1 MSGATTGE
9 TGALPQPEEE
19 RRSKLFRKTLVTV
32 SLAAGTFVLTNVLT
46 PDASEVWQWMMSVM
60 VGSAVLIVQYLVD
73 FGERLEA
80 VEDAQKRRIRGM
92 RDSLADHHREMR
104 SAVDESFAKI
114 NAATE
119 LFSQVDR
126 SVLRSDGVT
135 RLARKYTQVGE
146 HGSEIVKRFAQEEI
160 AGLALLME
168 NLSNGTADCPGEN
181 NEWILTLT
189 ACTKKTLYATSTSVD
204 RDFWSSGPGKRY
216 LVAQGDAIRKRGV
229 EIRRLFL
236 VDSPAEITEALEK
249 LCARQRRFGID
260 ARICDQSQLDGVP
273 VTSVNDFIIF
283 DGELCYEI
291 EPDVRAAPSKTLLK
305 MTPDHVA
312 ERVERFNDLWE
323 ASTPEDELGPDPT
336 RV

>member
-1 MSGATTGE
+1 MNGATTGDL
-9 TGALPQPEEE
+9 TTTPQPEEE
-19 RRSKLFRKTLVTV
+19 RRSRLFRKTLVTALV
-32 SLAAGTFVLTNVLT
+32 ATGTFFLTNVLS
-46 PDASEVWQWMMSVM
+46 PDAGQLWQWTMPAVI
-60 VGSAVLIVQYLVD
+60 GSAVLIMQYLVD

-80 VEDAQKRRIRGM
+80 VEESQKRRIRGM

-104 SAVDESFAKI
+104 AAVDDSFAKI

-160 AGLALLME
+160 ASLALLME
-168 NLSNGTADCPGEN
+168 NLSNGSAECPGEN
-181 NEWILTLT
+181 HEWLIDLT
-189 ACTKKTLYATSTSVD
+189 ACAKKTLYATSTSVD

-236 VDSPAEITEALEK
+236 VDSADEITEALRK
-249 LCARQRRFGID
+249 LCERQRRYGID
-260 ARICDQSQLDGVP
+260 ARIVDQSELDNAP

-291 EPDVRAAPSKTLLK
+291 EPDVRASPTKTTLK
-305 MTPDHVA
+305 MKQNHVN
-312 ERVERFNDLWE
+312 ERIERFDDLWE
-323 ASTPEDELGPDPT
+323 ASSAE
-336 RV
+336 

>member
-1 MSGATTGE
+1 MNGATTGDVR
-9 TGALPQPEEE
+9 TAPPPQDE
-19 RRSKLFRKTLVTV
+19 RRSRLFRKTLVTV
-32 SLAAGTFVLTNVLT
+32 LVATGTFFLTNVLT
-46 PDASEVWQWMMSVM
+46 PDAGEQWQWTMPVV
-60 VGSAVLIVQYLVD
+60 VGSAVLIMQYLVD

-80 VEDAQKRRIRGM
+80 VEESQKRRIRGM

-160 AGLALLME
+160 ASLALLME
-168 NLSNGTADCPGEN
+168 SLSNGTADCPGEN
-181 NEWILTLT
+181 HEWLIDLT

-236 VDSPAEITEALEK
+236 VDSPDEITEALRK
-249 LCARQRRFGID
+249 LCERQRRYGID
-260 ARICDQSQLDGVP
+260 ARIVDQSELDSAP

-291 EPDVRAAPSKTLLK
+291 EPDVRAAPTKTTLK
-305 MTPDHVA
+305 MTADHVL
-312 ERVERFNDLWE
+312 ERVERFDDLWE
-323 ASTPEDELGPDPT
+323 ASSAE
-336 RV
+336 

>member
-1 MSGATTGE
+1 MNGATTGDLR
-9 TGALPQPEEE
+9 TTPQPEEE
-19 RRSKLFRKTLVTV
+19 RRSRLFRKTLVTALV
-32 SLAAGTFVLTNVLT
+32 ATGTFFLTNVLS
-46 PDASEVWQWMMSVM
+46 PDAGQLWQWTMPAVI
-60 VGSAVLIVQYLVD
+60 GSAVLIMQYLVD

-80 VEDAQKRRIRGM
+80 VEESQKRRIRGM

-104 SAVDESFAKI
+104 AAVDDSFAKI

-160 AGLALLME
+160 ASLALLME
-168 NLSNGTADCPGEN
+168 NLSNGSAECPGEN
-181 NEWILTLT
+181 HEWLIDLT
-189 ACTKKTLYATSTSVD
+189 ACAKKTLYATSTSVD

-236 VDSPAEITEALEK
+236 VDSADEITEALRK
-249 LCARQRRFGID
+249 LCERQRRYGID
-260 ARICDQSQLDGVP
+260 ARIVDQSELDNAP

-291 EPDVRAAPSKTLLK
+291 EPDVRASPTKTTLK
-305 MTPDHVA
+305 MKQNHVN
-312 ERVERFNDLWE
+312 ERIERFDDLWE
-323 ASTPEDELGPDPT
+323 ASSAE
-336 RV
+336 

>member
-1 MSGATTGE
+1 MNGATTGDVSP
-9 TGALPQPEEE
+9 PQQDE

-32 SLAAGTFVLTNVLT
+32 LVATGAFFLTDVLSPEAGQL
-46 PDASEVWQWMMSVM
+46 WQWTMSV
-60 VGSAVLIVQYLVD
+60 VLGCAVLIVQYLVD

-80 VEDAQKRRIRGM
+80 MEEAQRRRIRTM

-104 SAVDESFAKI
+104 AAVDESFAKI

-160 AGLALLME
+160 ASLAQLME
-168 NLSNGTADCPGEN
+168 SLSNGTADCPGEN
-181 NEWILTLT
+181 HEWLIDLT

-204 RDFWSSGPGKRY
+204 RDFWSSGPGRRY
-216 LVAQGDAIRKRGV
+216 MVAQGDAIRKRGV

-236 VDSPAEITEALEK
+236 VDSPEEITDSLRR
-249 LCARQRRFGID
+249 LCERQRRYGID
-260 ARICDQSQLDGVP
+260 ARIVDQSQLDNEP

-283 DGELCYEI
+283 DDELCYEI
-291 EPDVRAAPSKTLLK
+291 EPDVRATPTKTTLK
-305 MTPDHVA
+305 MTPDHVS
-312 ERVERFNDLWE
+312 ERIERFAYLWE
-323 ASTPEDELGPDPT
+323 ASSPTDPSE
-336 RV
+336 V